1 MRLYNTTELKF
12 AIQKQNPSKDKDA
25 ISMFFGNK
33 NYYENFGL
41 EKAYFDNERVNVNY
55 IEEDFALKLILIAKL
70 NMHLSINLEN
80 IPFVKFKPKISVF
93 DCHSHQHYLEI
104 AKQKYREV
112 SKVVKY
118 RKEEKLENL
127 NQLATERASLDFN
140 ISNVKIVSL
149 DFEFFG
155 AHSKLENVSEAGIS
169 IWDKGTISHT
179 HYIITDPDKMKSEKK
194 LKLQNKFNFG
204 QSIYVTKDELRSI
217 LLNELRHATY
227 LVSHSINSESN
238 ILKRSKIKIEH
249 LKLLDTMSL
258 QNNFKPVDKAT
269 LKNHLSYHEIPF
281 HHLHNAGNDAAYTL
295 QLVLKMKESYDNRL
309 TVNINKP
316 KMKLQ

>member
-1 MRLYNTTELKF
+1 MKLYNTTELKF

-55 IEEDFALKLILIAKL
+55 IEEDFVLKLIMIAKL
-70 NMHLSINLEN
+70 NLHISINLDN

-93 DCHSHQHYLEI
+93 TCKSHQHYLEL

-112 SKVVKY
+112 SKVVQH
-118 RKEEKLENL
+118 RKAEKVENIA
-127 NQLATERASLDFN
+127 NQAAERGCLDFDV
-140 ISNVKIVSL
+140 SNVKIVSL

-155 AHSKLENVSEAGIS
+155 AHAKIDNVSEAGIAVS
-169 IWDKGTISHT
+169 NKGVISYQ
-179 HYIITDPDKMKSEKK
+179 HYIITEPDKIKSDKK

-204 QSIYVTKDELRSI
+204 ESIHITTDALKII
-217 LLNELRHATY
+217 LLNELRHAHY

-249 LKLLDTMSL
+249 LKLLDTLSL
-258 QNNFKPVDKAT
+258 QKNFKTIDKAI
-269 LKNHLSYHEIPF
+269 LKNHLTYHEIPF

-295 QLVLKMKESYDNRL
+295 QLVLKMKETYGNKL
-309 TVNINKP
+309 TLTINKP
-316 KMKLQ
+316 KIKL

>member
-25 ISMFFGNK
+25 ISVFFGNK

-55 IEEDFALKLILIAKL
+55 IEEDFVLKLIMIAKL
-70 NMHLSINLEN
+70 NMHLSIDLEN
-80 IPFVKFKPKISVF
+80 IPFVKLKPKISVF
-93 DCHSHQHYLEI
+93 DCKSHQHYLEL

-112 SKVVKY
+112 SKLVQH
-118 RKEEKLENL
+118 RKAEKLENL
-127 NQLATERASLDFN
+127 ANQSSERGCLDFDVN
-140 ISNVKIVSL
+140 TVKIVSL

-155 AHSKLENVSEAGIS
+155 AHAKLDNVSEAGIAVS
-169 IWDKGTISHT
+169 NKGIISYQ
-179 HYIITDPDKMKSEKK
+179 HYLITEPDKIKSDKK

-204 QSIYVTKDELRSI
+204 QSINVTKDELRII
-217 LLNELRHATY
+217 LLNELRYATY

-249 LKLLDTMSL
+249 LKLLDTMNL
-258 QNNFKPVDKAT
+258 QKNFKTIDKAI
-269 LKNHLSYHEIPF
+269 LKNHLIYHKIPF

-295 QLVLKMKESYDNRL
+295 QLVLKMKESYGNKL
-309 TVNINKP
+309 TLNINKP
-316 KMKLQ
+316 KIKL

>member
-1 MRLYNTTELKF
+1 MKLYNTTELKF

-55 IEEDFALKLILIAKL
+55 IEEDFVLKLIMIAKL
-70 NMHLSINLEN
+70 NMHLSINLDN

-93 DCHSHQHYLEI
+93 TCKSHQHYLEL

-112 SKVVKY
+112 SKVVQH
-118 RKEEKLENL
+118 RKAEKVENIA
-127 NQLATERASLDFN
+127 NQAAERGCLDFDV
-140 ISNVKIVSL
+140 SNVKIVSL

-155 AHSKLENVSEAGIS
+155 AYAKIDNVSEAGIAVS
-169 IWDKGTISHT
+169 NKGVISYQ
-179 HYIITDPDKMKSEKK
+179 HYIITEPDKIKSDKK

-204 QSIYVTKDELRSI
+204 ESIHITTDELKII
-217 LLNELRHATY
+217 LLNELRHAHY

-258 QNNFKPVDKAT
+258 QKNFKTIDKAI
-269 LKNHLSYHEIPF
+269 LKNHLTYHEIPF

-295 QLVLKMKESYDNRL
+295 QLVLKMKETYGNKL
-309 TVNINKP
+309 TLTINKP
-316 KMKLQ
+316 KIKL